1 MTMHLV
7 RGMTS
12 LNTKKRKK
20 KMSESRLKEIEL
32 EWRKYNKDM
41 RRKNMHSLQFANL
54 DDYIS
59 YVSGNLKPRKKE
71 FVPYVPPTT
80 TVSKQNYQS
89 VSEKSPVHGI
99 PDGGRKKERQV
110 YTGDYIVGIATMHKS
125 NLVPVTREQDPVEY
139 ATMRRN

>member
-1 MTMHLV
+1 MSMHMIKGV
-7 RGMTS
+7 YAPKSKRRKA
-12 LNTKKRKK
+12 KKLDMKK
-20 KMSESRLKEIEL
+20 IEIQ
-32 EWRKYNKDM
+32 WRQYNKDM
-41 RRKNMHSLQFANL
+41 RRNHMHSCQFDTL
-54 DDYIS
+54 DEYVLYIS
-59 YVSGNLKPRKKE
+59 GKLKPKKKE

-125 NLVPVTREQDPVEY
+125 NLVPVTRDQDPVEY